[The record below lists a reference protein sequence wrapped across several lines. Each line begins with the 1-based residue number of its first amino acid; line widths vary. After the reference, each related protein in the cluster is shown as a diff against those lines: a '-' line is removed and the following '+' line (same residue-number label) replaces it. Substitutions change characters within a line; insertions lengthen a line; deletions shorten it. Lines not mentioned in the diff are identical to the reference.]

1 MKSAENTAVESLVRG
16 IAQHVAES
24 SGIELVLVEV
34 SRAGGRMAVRL
45 TIDRPGGVTLDDC
58 AEFSR
63 RVGAVLEVEDP
74 IPGAYELEVSSPGLD
89 RRLVRE
95 SDFERFAGR
104 RARIS
109 LDAPLNGQRNYQGV
123 VRGIQEGEIL
133 LETEGERLVRLP
145 YARVDKARLVPDL

>member
-1 MKSAENTAVESLVRG
+1 MKSAENAAVESLVRG
-16 IAQHVAES
+16 IAEHVAEA
-24 SGIELVLVEV
+24 SGLEMVLVEV
-34 SRAGGRMAVRL
+34 GRAGGHMAVRL

-74 IPGAYELEVSSPGLD
+74 IPVPYELEVSSPGLD

-95 SDFERFAGR
+95 SDYQRFAGR

-109 LDAPLNGQRNYQGV
+109 LDEPLEGQRNFQGV
-123 VRGIQEGEIL
+123 VKGIEGGEIL
-133 LETEGERLVRLP
+133 LEIEGGRLVRLP
-145 YARVDKARLVPDL
+145 YTRVDRARLVPEL